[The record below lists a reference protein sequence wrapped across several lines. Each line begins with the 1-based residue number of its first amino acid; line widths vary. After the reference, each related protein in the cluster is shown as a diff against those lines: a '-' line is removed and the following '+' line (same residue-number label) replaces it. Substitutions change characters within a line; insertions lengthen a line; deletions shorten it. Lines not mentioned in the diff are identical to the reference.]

1 MNVSNGGRSFRIE
14 LNSISCFYF
23 WEHFYASFEDKKH
36 LINSHIVRQF
46 ELEEVCCFCSDCFGK
61 KIKHCLINHP
71 NLTEKSSFQEIRKLL
86 IQYFPHVK
94 DINVFW
100 VITLL

>member
-1 MNVSNGGRSFRIE
+1 MLVSR
-14 LNSISCFYF
+14 
-23 WEHFYASFEDKKH
+23 KKH

-46 ELEEVCCFCSDCFGK
+46 ELEEA
-61 KIKHCLINHP
+61 LINHP

-94 DINVFW
+94 DINVF
-100 VITLL
+100 